1 MVDTH
6 LGSRRVT
13 SGQVVDL
20 NTYNGAPLRI
30 IAIQLGEPYIYI
42 RCIHTQGE
50 REGENSYLCL
60 RSAFERTGE
69 PVSI

>member
-1 MVDTH
+1 MNY
-6 LGSRRVT
+6 LLSMKQMLKGET
-13 SGQVVDL
+13 S
-20 NTYNGAPLRI
+20 TYVFVIGTKV
-30 IAIQLGEPYIYI
+30 YIYI

-50 REGENSYLCL
+50 REGETSYLCL